1 MAATLF
7 IDIEPKEAADVATI
21 VVDGNKLAGTKL
33 ELPAAKRVHVSVTA
47 VGFRRYSKDVDVDG
61 DTVVKVALVALPHKR
76 SSRTLAVTAAMG
88 ALGVIAWLIRRR

>member
-1 MAATLF
+1 MPATLF
-7 IDIEPKEAADVATI
+7 IDIEPKEAAALATI

-33 ELPAAKRVHVSVTA
+33 ELPAAKRVSLSITA
-47 VGFRRYSKDVDVDG
+47 VGFRRYAKKVDVDG
-61 DTVVKVALVALPHKR
+61 DTVLKVELVALPHKR